1 MHMKTLM
8 TSIVVPT
15 YNEIKN
21 IPELLSSIN
30 QEMSKR
36 QMENYEVLIMDDDS
50 PDGTINLVKD
60 LEMPKVRG
68 INRKGKPRGLSAA
81 VIDGFEQAKGDILIC
96 MDADLSH
103 SPAKVPELI
112 QAILDGAIVS
122 VGSRYVPGGGVK
134 NWPFL
139 RQASSRA
146 ACLVAKLVTPVK
158 DATSGFFAVKKE
170 ALKGVELDSLGFKI
184 GLEVFVKAK
193 HQGRIKEVPIIFK
206 DRTAGESK
214 LSGQVIHC
222 FFEQVWTLFK
232 QKRNA

>member
-1 MHMKTLM
+1 MKKLM

-15 YNEIKN
+15 YNEVKN

-30 QEMSKR
+30 QEMSKC

-50 PDGTINLVKD
+50 PDGTINLIND

-81 VIDGFEQAKGDILIC
+81 VIDGFAQAKGDIVLC

-103 SPAKVPELI
+103 PPAKVPELI
-112 QAILDGAIVS
+112 QAILDGAIIS

-134 NWPFL
+134 NWPLL
-139 RQASSRA
+139 RQLSSRA
-146 ACLVAKLVTPVK
+146 ACFVAKLVTPVK
-158 DATSGFFAVKKE
+158 DSTSGFFAVKKE
-170 ALKGVELDSLGFKI
+170 ALKGVNLDSLGFKI

-193 HQGRIKEVPIIFK
+193 HYGLITEVPIVFK

-214 LSGQVIHC
+214 LSGQVIRC